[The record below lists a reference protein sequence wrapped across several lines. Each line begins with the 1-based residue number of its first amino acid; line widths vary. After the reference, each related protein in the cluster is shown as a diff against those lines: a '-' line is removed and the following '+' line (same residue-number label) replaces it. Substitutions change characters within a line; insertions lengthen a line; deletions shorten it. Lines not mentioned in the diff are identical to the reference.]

1 MSVTV
6 ASKINDF
13 AVVGCMVLFILFY
26 IFVIS
31 HLEYYKV
38 LYKHQQVGVVRLQTI
53 C

>member
-31 HLEYYKV
+31 HLEYYK
-38 LYKHQQVGVVRLQTI
+38 HQQVGVVRLQTI